1 MKSTKKHLSRATSLF
16 LTVVMLLSM
25 MTTGVFAAE
34 NGAPEN
40 APVGTLVKN
49 AILYQIN
56 DKGELEY
63 NNVHR
68 ARGATT
74 VPVTDT
80 TGNGIDSIE
89 ALQAVMGVADAT
101 PTDFTCTPGE
111 RTLGKAVTANLLL
124 DDERL
129 TGVEVT
135 AVNKRPV
142 IGISWKSDK
151 IGTDYNGFAEAYER
165 NGALAVFLP
174 RVSNAS
180 EARSVLH
187 QLDGI
192 FMTGGEDWNP
202 YLYGEPQ
209 TPHGSNYPNNA
220 RDTSDIQLMQQAVA
234 LDVPMLAVCRGEQGF
249 NVAMG
254 GKLIQDVPYYLGQ
267 KVLNGEISFDRVT
280 KVLSGPSAVD
290 SAALEALA
298 AQQGTK
304 LPDVLETPVQDAGY
318 SVFDFSEPVEKNLG
332 KTYDSTYNDKL
343 GELAEACKNG
353 HLRVCVDGL
362 VHSGGTGYHQLS
374 AGEGNENIAINYSKS
389 KWLGEIFGNRE
400 SIDLVAT
407 AHHQAVDPEYLGD
420 GLTIVARSSDGIVE
434 AIEHQDSLFALALQW
449 HPERDALKDTRG
461 SGVDLDLSN
470 APLRALVKYATIH
483 LQREQGNEPD
493 DDSKFTPNV
502 TYQVTVT
509 DDERAKI
516 HSAVENLSG
525 YVGNMV
531 VGDGTYD
538 PNTLIGGL
546 ATGSSY
552 NSISYGSRNAGSIP
566 SQYPFTVPSIETNNN
581 EGDRKTAKFAW
592 VKELAENLGLEV
604 VQRQDDKY
612 VYVEIGDPDAPEMV
626 MALSHLDSPTQSN
639 NPKGNLNRWVNST
652 GKLDPTAYYTPY
664 VKDGWLY
671 GAGVQDDSGPC
682 LATLFAAKALMDS
695 GVKFDRRI
703 RIVMGAYEDSNPGV
717 PSVED
722 TLKYMDIPYYTGNP
736 SFYDNWSY
744 KSLNREETPIAAYTS
759 DSRFPV
765 VVGNTRAW
773 TPNIE
778 ADLSADSGKA
788 FSLLTATAFAA
799 APAEEENGFFD
810 FLLGKKYTYLYAALT
825 WDEYWANE
833 KVYAAGSTAASA
845 QLDSHEEQDLGAFDA
860 VSRAT
865 VNHGLH
871 RGSFQ
876 STAVIYAKD
885 GSSYTVS
892 HWSDDGKT
900 IHLADGTTVGWNRG
914 TITKADG
921 STVQMDHY
929 EVLGTK
935 YVPVRVA
942 TSDLA
947 DFCSKYTVVENGGQL
962 VGGYSE
968 KNLTAYALTAA
979 VDKNTNGLKYA
990 TKSGDGYTFSAAH
1003 TGSGSGVAEAA
1014 QKAAEGLTVNLRS
1027 GSDVGS
1033 FGEFIRVDLN
1043 GNYGELGSRMQSVVW
1058 TYYGNDSTY
1067 THAKASYGTKF
1078 AADNW
1083 MHKSMGIQ
1091 LGLSDSARCQL
1102 PEGTDGTGYWTI
1114 TIRALGYA
1122 DTVVK
1127 FQTTAENLAKHELA
1141 SDADRAALQA
1151 VVAEAQSKAKAA
1163 YTADSYANLETELAE
1178 SVELLSRETLYKAAA
1193 LEQVTHLTDAV
1204 QNLKAA

>member
-40 APVGTLVKN
+40 APVGTLVEN

-68 ARGATT
+68 ARVATT

-101 PTDFTCTPGE
+101 PTDFTCMPGE

-135 AVNKRPV
+135 AVNERPV
-142 IGISWKSDK
+142 IGISWKMDNIGSDYK
-151 IGTDYNGFAEAYER
+151 GFAEAYER

-180 EARSVLH
+180 EARSVLY

-202 YLYGEPQ
+202 YLYGELQ
-209 TPHGSNYPNNA
+209 TPHGSSRPNDA

-290 SAALEALA
+290 SAALKALA
-298 AQQGTK
+298 AQQGK
-304 LPDVLETPVQDAGY
+304 NLPDVLETFVQDAGY

-332 KTYDSTYNDKL
+332 KTYDKDTSTYNDKL

-374 AGEGNENIAINYSKS
+374 AGVGNENIAIDYSKS

-407 AHHQAVDPEYLGD
+407 AHHQAVDPEYLGE

-449 HPERDALKDTRG
+449 HPERDALKDTRD

-483 LQREQGNEPD
+483 LQREQGNEPDEPD

-525 YVGNMV
+525 YVGDMV
-531 VGDGTYD
+531 VGDGGFG
-538 PNTLIGGL
+538 PHTLIGGL
-546 ATGSSY
+546 
-552 NSISYGSRNAGSIP
+552 
-566 SQYPFTVPSIETNNN
+566 
-581 EGDRKTAKFAW
+581 
-592 VKELAENLGLEV
+592 
-604 VQRQDDKY
+604 
-612 VYVEIGDPDAPEMV
+612 
-626 MALSHLDSPTQSN
+626 
-639 NPKGNLNRWVNST
+639 
-652 GKLDPTAYYTPY
+652 
-664 VKDGWLY
+664 
-671 GAGVQDDSGPC
+671 
-682 LATLFAAKALMDS
+682 
-695 GVKFDRRI
+695 
-703 RIVMGAYEDSNPGV
+703 
-717 PSVED
+717 
-722 TLKYMDIPYYTGNP
+722 
-736 SFYDNWSY
+736 
-744 KSLNREETPIAAYTS
+744 
-759 DSRFPV
+759 
-765 VVGNTRAW
+765 
-773 TPNIE
+773 
-778 ADLSADSGKA
+778 
-788 FSLLTATAFAA
+788 
-799 APAEEENGFFD
+799 
-810 FLLGKKYTYLYAALT
+810 
-825 WDEYWANE
+825 
-833 KVYAAGSTAASA
+833 
-845 QLDSHEEQDLGAFDA
+845 
-860 VSRAT
+860 
-865 VNHGLH
+865 
-871 RGSFQ
+871 
-876 STAVIYAKD
+876 
-885 GSSYTVS
+885 
-892 HWSDDGKT
+892 
-900 IHLADGTTVGWNRG
+900 
-914 TITKADG
+914 
-921 STVQMDHY
+921 
-929 EVLGTK
+929 
-935 YVPVRVA
+935 
-942 TSDLA
+942 
-947 DFCSKYTVVENGGQL
+947 
-962 VGGYSE
+962 
-968 KNLTAYALTAA
+968 
-979 VDKNTNGLKYA
+979 
-990 TKSGDGYTFSAAH
+990 
-1003 TGSGSGVAEAA
+1003 
-1014 QKAAEGLTVNLRS
+1014 
-1027 GSDVGS
+1027 
-1033 FGEFIRVDLN
+1033 
-1043 GNYGELGSRMQSVVW
+1043 
-1058 TYYGNDSTY
+1058 
-1067 THAKASYGTKF
+1067 
-1078 AADNW
+1078 
-1083 MHKSMGIQ
+1083 
-1091 LGLSDSARCQL
+1091 
-1102 PEGTDGTGYWTI
+1102 
-1114 TIRALGYA
+1114 
-1122 DTVVK
+1122 
-1127 FQTTAENLAKHELA
+1127 
-1141 SDADRAALQA
+1141 
-1151 VVAEAQSKAKAA
+1151 
-1163 YTADSYANLETELAE
+1163 
-1178 SVELLSRETLYKAAA
+1178 
-1193 LEQVTHLTDAV
+1193 
-1204 QNLKAA
+1204 